1 MRIVAGSHGG
11 RRLKSPSGRSVR
23 PTPDRVRE
31 ALFSIL
37 ADRVFEAR
45 VLDLYAGSGA
55 VGLEALSRG
64 ALWVHF
70 VEQAATAQAIIRHNV
85 ATLAAG
91 DCTRITGGSLPGAL
105 KRIHPGEGQFDLV
118 FADPPYGRGH
128 PEKLL
133 ESEDLLPL
141 VSNDTILIIELPQA
155 EVPPAGLWLPVD
167 RRRYGDTALLFLQPK
182 ETE

>member
-37 ADRVFEAR
+37 GDRVPGAR

-64 ALWVHF
+64 AVWVHF
-70 VEQAATAQAIIRHNV
+70 AEQAATAQMVIRHNV
-85 ATLAAG
+85 ATLSAE
-91 DCTRITGGSLPGAL
+91 DCTRITGGRLPGAL
-105 KRIHPGEGQFDLV
+105 SRISADEAPFDLI

-133 ESEDLLPL
+133 DAEELLSLSAP
-141 VSNDTILIIELPQA
+141 DTMLIIELPQT
-155 EVPPAGLWLPVD
+155 ETPRDGLWQTVD
-167 RRRYGDTALLFLQPK
+167 RRRYGDTALQFLQPK
-182 ETE
+182 DTV